1 MRAFRSLLLL
11 GCLAA
16 LAGCGHYRL
25 GTDASPAFA
34 TLHVEVV
41 SSEVLLPQATVVVTT
56 ALREAFLQDG
66 RVRLADTAESA
77 DAALRVTLVSYGRGV
92 SVVRPDDT
100 GLARRFDLTLAARAT
115 LTDRRAGAAKF
126 SDRALLATRG
136 AFTDGGQIPAEYQ
149 TLPLL
154 AERLADEAVKAVLD
168 VW

>member
-11 GCLAA
+11 GCLTL

-25 GTDASPAFA
+25 GTDATPPFS

-41 SSEVLLPQATVVVTT
+41 SSEVLLPQATVLVTN

-66 RVRLADTAESA
+66 RVRLADAAESA
-77 DAALRVTLVSYGRGV
+77 DATLRVTLVSYGRGV
-92 SVVRPDDT
+92 AVVRPDDT
-100 GLARRFDLTLAARAT
+100 GLARRFDLNLSARAT
-115 LTDRRAGAAKF
+115 LTDNRGGPARF
-126 SDRALLATRG
+126 TDRTLVATRG
-136 AFTDGGQIPAEYQ
+136 AFTDSGQVPAEYQ